1 MNKLKDIFVLV
12 CTTITM
18 LIIFAILDVVLMGLL
33 SLVISIWNPSF
44 ATQMFKW
51 SFLILFALE
60 ALFTIPV
67 IIKSTKNGGEK

>member
-18 LIIFAILDVVLMGLL
+18 LIIFAILDVILMGLL
-33 SLVISIWNPSF
+33 SLVISVWNPSF

-51 SFLILFALE
+51 SVLILFALE

-67 IIKSTKNGGEK
+67 TIKSTKNEGEK